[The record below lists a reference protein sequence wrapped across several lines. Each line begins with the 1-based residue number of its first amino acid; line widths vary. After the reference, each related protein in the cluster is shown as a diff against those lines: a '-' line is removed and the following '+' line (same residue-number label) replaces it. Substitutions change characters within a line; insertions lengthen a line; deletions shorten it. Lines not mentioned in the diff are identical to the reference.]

1 MTTAILRFCL
11 AVIVIGFHCG
21 YAIGGPFAVLI
32 FFVLSGGVSAFLL
45 NSQSPMYFLI
55 SRVRSL
61 IPGFLVV
68 AVVQWFVLLAIDFRA
83 QSISLAGTG
92 QPTSELDLFSPNGLL
107 HLFVPYYVFEAWP
120 LRFGAGSRILPIF
133 WTVLNE
139 FHYYAGAALLAF
151 AGFQKRRFFRYSTL
165 VASFS
170 LLAALAFASRND
182 LGAINSNVYFNA
194 PSGFAFFLMGFHTLY
209 SLEQRG
215 GRTKTWSLSGLWSA
229 TLIVLALTVLMK
241 PIFTV
246 LGHISTDPSV
256 QWMLFA
262 LVVAVLA
269 TFHLLESRGSFVEGR
284 SRSRTELVTSRSAYF
299 IYIWQVPFLTLIGS
313 PTRMLPA
320 TFYSSKLTAF
330 LFVLCCTVTV
340 SFLHASVE
348 RQIRINRSQLN
359 SK

>member
-1 MTTAILRFCL
+1 LFGSNRYWLSLWLRNWRT
-11 AVIVIGFHCG
+11 VRRTHI
-21 YAIGGPFAVLI
+21 
-32 FFVLSGGVSAFLL
+32 FVLSGGVSAFLL

-83 QSISLAGTG
+83 QSISLASTG

-151 AGFQKRRFFRYSTL
+151 AGFQKQRFLRLSTL

-194 PSGFAFFLMGFHTLY
+194 PSGFTFFLMGFHTLY
-209 SLEQRG
+209 SLEKRV
-215 GRTKTWSLSGLWSA
+215 GRTKTWSLSGLWTA

-256 QWMLFA
+256 QWMFFA
-262 LVVAVLA
+262 LAVAVLA

-284 SRSRTELVTSRSAYF
+284 SRSLTELVTSRSAYF
-299 IYIWQVPFLTLIGS
+299 IYIRQVPFLTLIGS

-320 TFYSSKLTAF
+320 TFYSSKLTVF

-348 RQIRINRSQLN
+348 RQIRINRSQSN
-359 SK
+359 GE